1 MTRTNAFHVLRPA
14 NQSQN
19 TLVKKRYFDD
29 TQRTNNS
36 SSAHLEE
43 SDKVLADVERYR
55 HESVQEEEVVEELHH
70 EVADEVAAPSQ
81 HLAATK
87 KKRRDGKSKRK
98 PKHVTVPK
106 RKDRF
111 D

>member
-1 MTRTNAFHVLRPA
+1 MSLSRRENTR
-14 NQSQN
+14 
-19 TLVKKRYFDD
+19 
-29 TQRTNNS
+29 
-36 SSAHLEE
+36 LEK
-43 SDKVLADVERYR
+43 SDKILADVERDR
-55 HESVQEEEVVEELHH
+55 HEAVQQEEVVEELHH